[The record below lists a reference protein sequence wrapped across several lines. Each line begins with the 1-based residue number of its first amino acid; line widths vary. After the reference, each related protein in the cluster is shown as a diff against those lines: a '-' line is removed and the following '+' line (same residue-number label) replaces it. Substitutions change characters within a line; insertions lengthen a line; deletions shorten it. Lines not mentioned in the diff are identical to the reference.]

1 MKRHIYQSL
10 IDWKNDKTHKVL
22 LLRGA
27 RQVGKTFIARE
38 LGKTFSYFVEV
49 NFERDIDVS
58 LFFDQN
64 LDPEKI
70 CSNLSAYYGQP
81 IIDEQT
87 LLFFDEIQ
95 ACPKAIQALRFF
107 YESKP
112 NLHVISAGSLLEFAL
127 SDLSSFGVGRI
138 RSLFMYPMSFD
149 EFLIAQ
155 DEDKLVNLKKQASA
169 QNPLNMAFHNKLSD
183 YLKKFLL
190 TGGMP
195 EVVKTYIENIGNINA
210 VQQALADITI
220 SLYDDFVKYKK
231 RSPVLRLRE
240 VFDSTIKQTG
250 GKFIYAKAGEL
261 SNIAQAKEALDL
273 LEMAGIVHKVY
284 HSSGQGLPLGANSNY
299 KIFKV
304 LLLDTGILQ
313 QNAGLKL
320 SELLV
325 AQNTELLNKGSI
337 AELFAGLEMLKYEK
351 PENKTQLYYWH
362 REKRGSSAEVD
373 YIHNQKGI
381 IMPIEVKS
389 GSSGK
394 MQSLH
399 KFIDE
404 TNTPKGL
411 RLSME
416 NFASFD
422 KIEVIPLYAI
432 SNLFNINQ

>member
-1 MKRHIYQSL
+1 MKRFIYQSL
-10 IDWKNDKTHKVL
+10 IDWSKDKARKVL

-27 RQVGKTFIARE
+27 RQVGKTFVARE
-38 LGKTFSYFVEV
+38 LGQTFPYFLEV

-58 LFFDQN
+58 LFFEQN
-64 LDPEKI
+64 FDPERI
-70 CSNLSAYYGQP
+70 CSNLSAYYGLP

-112 NLHVISAGSLLEFAL
+112 NLHVLAAGSLLEFAL
-127 SDLSSFGVGRI
+127 EDLSSFGVGRI

-155 DEDKLVNLKKQASA
+155 DEEMLVNLKKQASS

-195 EVVKTYIENIGNINA
+195 EVVKRYIGNNGNINA

-261 SNIAQAKEALDL
+261 TNIAQAKEALDL

-284 HSSGQGLPLGANSNY
+284 HTSGQGLPLGANVNH

-304 LLLDTGILQ
+304 MLLDTGILQ

-320 SELLV
+320 SELLL
-325 AQNTELLNKGSI
+325 AQNTDLLNKGSI
-337 AELFAGLEMLKYEK
+337 AELFAGLEMLKYER

-362 REKRGSSAEVD
+362 REKRGSTAEVD
-373 YIHNQKGI
+373 YLYKQEGHIL
-381 IMPIEVKS
+381 PIEVKS

-399 KFIDE
+399 KFIAE

-416 NFASFD
+416 NFASYD

-432 SNLFNINQ
+432 SNLFNF